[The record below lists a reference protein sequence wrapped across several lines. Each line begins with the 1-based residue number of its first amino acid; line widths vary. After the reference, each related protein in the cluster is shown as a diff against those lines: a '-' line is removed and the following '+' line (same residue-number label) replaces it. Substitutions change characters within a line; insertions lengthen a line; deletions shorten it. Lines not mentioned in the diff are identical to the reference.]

1 MQFKNLQITAILLPL
16 IALLSVACSESPE
29 EQAARRIEGVLS
41 GDPATLQEMQKEMKK
56 ALTPQKPTVET
67 IDADK
72 LFAVLPE
79 SLEGRKRVDF
89 EKKKHASELMQI
101 TIVEA
106 EYKGNGKKAIK
117 IQLMDQANA
126 SGPGKTM
133 MESIG
138 NGSTDMKNEDYS
150 SKSTR
155 IHSYPAAESMVRMGQ
170 GPAYKLNVFVAGRFL
185 IEATGMV
192 ESIDELRAAVEK
204 VDFDQLASMKNEG
217 KK

>member
-1 MQFKNLQITAILLPL
+1 MQFKNLQIF
-16 IALLSVACSESPE
+16 ALLSLTTLFTVGCSESPE

-41 GDPATLQEMQKEMKK
+41 GDPAALKEMQKEMQKN
-56 ALTPQKPTVET
+56 LTQQKPAIET

-72 LFAVLPE
+72 LFALLPE

-89 EKKKHASELMQI
+89 EKKKHSSEFLQI

-106 EYKGNGKKAIK
+106 EYKSSDKKAIK

-126 SGPGKTM
+126 SGPGKALMETM
-133 MESIG
+133 G
-138 NGSTDMKNEDYS
+138 DGSHDMKNEDYFN
-150 SKSTR
+150 KSTR
-155 IHSYPAAESMVRMGQ
+155 VRSYPAEESMIRMGQ
-170 GPAYKLNVFVAGRFL
+170 APAYKLNVFVAKRFF
-185 IEATGMV
+185 IEASGMV

-204 VDFDQLASMKNEG
+204 IDFDRLASMKNEG